1 VAGGRDQ
8 GPQGPQAPQA
18 PRAPKIGQRRRILG
32 VVLAINLIMFAV
44 EIGAGWRAQ
53 SLALQADALDFLGD
67 SVNYAAAL
75 FVLSRSLAWR
85 AGTALIKGA
94 VMLGFGVF
102 LAGAS
107 AYHALTGSAPEAAVM
122 GVVGGLALAAN
133 VACALL
139 LFGFRGADANLRAVW
154 LCSRNDAIG
163 NLAVLAAAAG
173 VVLSGTAWPD
183 LLVGLV
189 LAALAV
195 WAGLSVMRQARA
207 ELVAGPAA
215 ARSAAE

>member
-1 VAGGRDQ
+1 
-8 GPQGPQAPQA
+8 
-18 PRAPKIGQRRRILG
+18 

-67 SVNYAAAL
+67 SVNYAVAL
-75 FVLSRSLAWR
+75 FVLGRSLAWR

-122 GVVGGLALAAN
+122 GVVGGL
-133 VACALL
+133 ALL

-207 ELVAGPAA
+207 ELATGPAA
-215 ARSAAE
+215 ARPAAE

>member
-1 VAGGRDQ
+1 MAGCRDSAP
-8 GPQGPQAPQA
+8 GAPQG
-18 PRAPKIGQRRRILG
+18 PKIGQQRRVLG

-67 SVNYAAAL
+67 SVNYAIAL
-75 FVLSRSLAWR
+75 FVLGRSLAWR
-85 AGTALIKGA
+85 AGTAWAKGA
-94 VMLGFGVF
+94 VMFGFGVF

-107 AYHALTGSAPEAAVM
+107 VTLALTGSAPEAAVM

-133 VACALL
+133 LACALM
-139 LFGFRGADANLRAVW
+139 LFGFRGGDANLRAVW

-173 VVLSGTAWPD
+173 VFASGTAWPD

-189 LAALAV
+189 MAALAV

-207 ELVAGPAA
+207 ELATHPAA
-215 ARSAAE
+215 AE